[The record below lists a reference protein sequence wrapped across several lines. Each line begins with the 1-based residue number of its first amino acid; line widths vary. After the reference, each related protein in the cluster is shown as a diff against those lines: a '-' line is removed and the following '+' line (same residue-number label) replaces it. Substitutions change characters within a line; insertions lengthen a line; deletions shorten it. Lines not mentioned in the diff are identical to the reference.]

1 MNYLKTYESFNDISN
16 DVYVER
22 IDSDYDDELIDMIG
36 DDFNPNGS
44 GFLGLFK
51 KDSIIGAVMIEK
63 DYLPWEYRFDVVI
76 SKKYRGKGY
85 LKLLINRLIECFN
98 KDDEADQLSATVINK
113 GLTDVLVNKFGFNKG
128 EFNGSDFVWIRKKV

>member
-51 KDSIIGAVMIEK
+51 KDSIIGGVMIEK

-76 SKKYRGKGY
+76 SEKYRGKGY
-85 LKLLINRLIECFN
+85 LKLLINRLIERFN

-128 EFNGSDFVWIRKKV
+128 EFNGDDFVWIRKKV